1 MTDLP
6 GNEWR
11 RIQRS
16 EGYRCTLVHGAITF
30 EDGEHA
36 GAMSGKLL
44 RHGKGERRTTKRVGG
59 QVQPI
64 GDLLHG
70 RHEQRDCRPAQR
82 FQRWLKKRYSI
93 GRLAN
98 KKHTQERKK
107 LL

>member
-1 MTDLP
+1 M
-6 GNEWR
+6 G
-11 RIQRS
+11 
-16 EGYRCTLVHGAITF
+16 HGAITF
-30 EDGEHA
+30 EGGEPT

-44 RHGKGERRTTKRVGG
+44 RHGKGERRATKRVGG
-59 QVQPI
+59 QGQPI

-70 RHEQRDCRPAQR
+70 RHEKRDCRPAQR